1 MAYDAVILAGGESSS
16 ELRKMAPYDNEAL
29 ILIGKY
35 PMIYYVY
42 QALTA
47 SPMINKI
54 VISGPVESM
63 RSIFCREENVCF
75 VNGGSNAVESFASAV
90 QLLREQGISEQV
102 LILPTDIPFITTE
115 AIEDFLTRCEKL
127 EADFCYPV
135 TSKAVNEARFPGVTR
150 TYVRMKE
157 GLFTGGNLFLIRSK
171 MIEPGLELAVKL
183 VERRKNPIAM
193 ARLFGL
199 GLVISYFMRQLSIPA
214 VEHRFYQMTGIKG
227 RALISDYAEIGVDV
241 DKPSDL
247 LMAQEYLGEV
257 SF

>member
-16 ELRKMAPYDNEAL
+16 ELRKIAPYDSEAL

-42 QALTA
+42 HALAA
-47 SPMINKI
+47 SPMIDKI
-54 VISGPVESM
+54 VISGPVDSL
-63 RSIFCREENVCF
+63 RSIFSREENLFF
-75 VNGGSNAVESFASAV
+75 VNGGNNAVESFAAAV
-90 QLLREQGISEQV
+90 KVLEKEGISEQV
-102 LILPTDIPFITTE
+102 LILPTDIPFITRE
-115 AIEDFLTRCEKL
+115 AIEDFLTRCDKL
-127 EADFCYPV
+127 GADFCYPV
-135 TSKAVNEARFPGVTR
+135 TSKEVNEAKFPGVSR
-150 TYVRMKE
+150 TYVRLRE
-157 GLFTGGNLFLIRSK
+157 GVFTGGNLFLIRSA
-171 MIEPGLELAVKL
+171 IIDQCLDLAVKL

-199 GLVISYFMRQLSIPA
+199 GLVISYLARKLSIPA
-214 VEHRFYQMTGIKG
+214 VERRFYKMTGIKG

-247 LMAQEYLGEV
+247 MLAQQYLKQV